1 MPVTI
6 WRLLHALSVW
16 VKALSVSKGQTW
28 RCVIQVNGMEV
39 IELVLYNI
47 IIYDLL
53 NLFPF
58 FLFLFSVEFH
68 LENFV
73 LKPIIFEFQFFILFL
88 KIDVFRLFN
97 KILNLTLVQQFE
109 VGDMFILPFDF
120 TFQFFYWIHMLLYFL
135 SLVKNLFV
143 PFLDYLFIF
152 IVFWI
157 YDVD

>member
-1 MPVTI
+1 
-6 WRLLHALSVW
+6 
-16 VKALSVSKGQTW
+16 
-28 RCVIQVNGMEV
+28 MEV

-143 PFLDYLFIF
+143 SFLDYLFIF
-152 IVFWI
+152 IIFWI